1 MKKLLLLL
9 LAVMF
14 VLLTACPPPPR
25 VNPGRGPEITVA
37 MPEMY
42 SPDPDK
48 ANDLFVVPITVKHP
62 VAIKDWDISVRTAR
76 RQTAAQGAEQPAQ
89 QRPAANTQRPAAGA
103 TPAAGDQPR
112 QPRAPFYQKKGEGK
126 PPTKWEWDGKNTDG
140 TRSVQSMAEYQF
152 TLVVNDVFDN
162 SSKYEGT
169 INVDLL
175 VIREGDQ
182 LRIVVPAIVF
192 PANSADFKLL
202 TPEQTRANER
212 VLRTIA
218 RALNKYADYK
228 VTVEGHS
235 NPTTAPNTAARNN
248 EETKDLKPLSEKRA
262 QAVIDYLAANNNVE
276 KARLTAVGIGGTRTV
291 AEYNDADD
299 NWQNRRVE
307 FILKK

>member
-9 LAVMF
+9 VAVSFVALACV
-14 VLLTACPPPPR
+14 T
-25 VNPGRGPEITVA
+25 NPGKGPDITVA

-48 ANDLFVVPITVKHP
+48 ANDLFVAPITVKHP
-62 VAIKDWDISVRTAR
+62 VAIKDWEITVRTAR
-76 RQTAAQGAEQPAQ
+76 RQTAAQGTEQGA
-89 QRPAANTQRPAAGA
+89 QRPAANTQRPAADA

-112 QPRAPFYQKKGEGK
+112 QPRAPFYQKKGTGK
-126 PPTKWEWDGKNTDG
+126 PPAKWEWDGKNTDG

-152 TLVVNDVFDN
+152 TLTASDNFGN
-162 SSKYEGT
+162 SSKYEGI

-192 PANSADFKLL
+192 PPDSADFKRL
-202 TPEQTRANER
+202 TDAQRRGNER
-212 VLRTIA
+212 VLRTIGN
-218 RALNKYADYK
+218 ALNKYADYK

-235 NPTTAPNTAARNN
+235 NPTTAPNTAARNT

-262 QAVIDYLAANNNVE
+262 QAVIDYLAANNNVQ